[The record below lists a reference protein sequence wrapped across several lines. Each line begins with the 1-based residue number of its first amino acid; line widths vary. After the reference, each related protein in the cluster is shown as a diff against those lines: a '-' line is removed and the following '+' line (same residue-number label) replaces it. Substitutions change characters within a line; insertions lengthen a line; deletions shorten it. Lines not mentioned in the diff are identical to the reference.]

1 MFNRF
6 NVDERSRQTAT
17 RTAYFFLHLTQ
28 LLLAGVLFYRLYVLG
43 QPDGELRDIQVV
55 LVFSIF
61 GYMGT
66 QLYLGGVL
74 PVPNLK
80 GALIAYG
87 LLTGLVTG
95 VSLISYGIPPLSD
108 WANTWLPA
116 FLGPA
121 ILVGLYTL
129 LARLGKRRIERLIEE

>member
-1 MFNRF
+1 MLNRF

-17 RTAYFFLHLTQ
+17 RTAYFFLHITQ
-28 LLLAGVLFYRLYVLG
+28 LLLAAVLFYRLYVLG
-43 QPDGELRDIQVV
+43 QPDGEVRDIQAV
-55 LVFSIF
+55 LAISIF

-66 QLYLGGVL
+66 QLYFGGIL

-87 LLTGLVTG
+87 ILAGLVTAVG
-95 VSLISYGIPPLSD
+95 LLAYGLPPLSD
-108 WANTWLPA
+108 WATTWLPA
-116 FLGPA
+116 ILGPA

-129 LARLGKRRIERLIEE
+129 FAWLGKRRLERLIEE